1 MKSRSLHNSIKNG
14 FMIFFT
20 VTQQS
25 FMKYHLPP
33 CFQSRNFTKNN
44 ETHPPTMRDV
54 IIEKPPMAVLLQLK
68 DSPICSASAKNEIK
82 NY

>member
-1 MKSRSLHNSIKNG
+1 
-14 FMIFFT
+14 
-20 VTQQS
+20 
-25 FMKYHLPP
+25 
-33 CFQSRNFTKNN
+33 
-44 ETHPPTMRDV
+44 MRDV